1 MAYAPVNGMNNGR
14 AERLFDDAS
23 HERPVYSMGG
33 AITLKLSKRTITN
46 GGCQGEIASP
56 PDLSECGARAVQNWQ
71 D

>member
-33 AITLKLSKRTITN
+33 GNYFETLQAHNNQWGLS
-46 GGCQGEIASP
+46 GGDSVSP
-56 PDLSECGARAVQNWQ
+56 
-71 D
+71 